1 MKFLQKRSVR
11 LKWRLL
17 GIILPVALIPIS
29 VIIWF
34 INGRVSQY
42 LRDDRKV
49 LNDTMVYQ
57 IMRNVDNVYS
67 DIVAKIPAL
76 ISPSEIKE
84 NIYKKS
90 FANGM
95 EEKDI
100 DDVVNGNDK
109 NGKGIRN
116 MADTL
121 SFEGTIYIINK
132 NLPSINGGTS
142 FKKWVTG
149 TVNEE
154 PKFENVVLN
163 EPMYKT
169 MNSNI
174 SVFDGGAKTG
184 KAILGKLKKETHR
197 LTDQYVTIMYPI
209 LNEQSSPDP
218 KSSDYNL
225 YLMLQFIN
233 MGDSGMI
240 AKTVK
245 DVDSIQQGTIYV
257 LDYKNDILFC
267 NYIKEFGGKEK
278 EYEDDP
284 EYGIYAKYINDDV
297 KILQNEK
304 VNEALTLGDDLRD
317 DGHYR
322 SYTFNIMHEKQEYQT
337 LILDSNWDRLN
348 SGIKVIF
355 FYPMEVIRKQVN
367 GIIFQILAI
376 VLFFVLVI
384 ILFSTMFSKTLVVPI
399 SKLDYA
405 TYKVAQGYIDIQINT
420 ESKDE
425 IGSLFKNF
433 KRMILTI
440 NNVLANI
447 QRSSNN
453 LLGFKMTFDK
463 AINNFQTN
471 LDGQRLLI
479 GQSTNEFDNLNS
491 SIKDVSN
498 SVHDSLTYMKK
509 SQNQVDL
516 TNQVINEMVNEIKE
530 TEKISNQI
538 NDFTE
543 LINGIAEQTR
553 LLSLNAAI
561 EASRAGSAG
570 KGFNVVAGEI
580 RKLAIQSK
588 QAADEIG
595 NLIKMNERRI
605 KSSINKTAEV
615 FEALENINT
624 NFQNLN
630 TTIILINQSSEEA
643 AKRGLEIMQVINEVS
658 DSSGKNSLYIEEI
671 SKTRDQLSSEVS
683 KMRDLIL
690 AFRVESDAIEVISDT
705 SIDEKAL
712 AEKEEKIKE
721 KKRLKKEHKE
731 MKIHEKQ
738 MKELQKETITTSNE
752 ISGYKEKKVSFFEK
766 LKEKAFFRKKAAKKE
781 KVKFVIPE
789 AVAKERFE
797 NEVLAKITDQEEMG
811 AVFSMYIYDEFT
823 ENYQVKSEMTD
834 EEKVLLEK
842 ILTKIEFK

>member
-17 GIILPVALIPIS
+17 GIILPVALIPIA

-57 IMRNVDNVYS
+57 IMRNIDNAYS

-76 ISPSEIKE
+76 ISPQEIKE
-84 NIYKKS
+84 NIYRKS
-90 FANGM
+90 FVTGM
-95 EEKDI
+95 EEKDV
-100 DDVVNGNDK
+100 DDLVNGNDK

-116 MADTL
+116 MAETL

-132 NLPSINGGTS
+132 NLSSINAGTS
-142 FKKWVTG
+142 FKKWITG

-154 PKFENVVLN
+154 PRFENVVLN

-209 LNEQSSPDP
+209 LNEHSSPDP
-218 KSSDYNL
+218 KSSDYNI

-317 DGHYR
+317 DSHYR
-322 SYTFNIMHEKQEYQT
+322 SYTFNIVHEKQEYQT

-376 VLFFVLVI
+376 VLFFILVI
-384 ILFSTMFSKTLVVPI
+384 ILFATMFSKTLVVPI

-690 AFRVESDAIEVISDT
+690 AFRVESDAIEVINDT

-721 KKRLKKEHKE
+721 KKRLKKEYKE

-738 MKELQKETITTSNE
+738 MKELQKEVITTSDE
-752 ISGYKEKKVSFFEK
+752 ISGYKEKKVSFWEK
-766 LKEKAFFRKKAAKKE
+766 LKEKAFFRKKAAKKD
-781 KVKFVIPE
+781 KVKFSIPQT
-789 AVAKERFE
+789 VAKERFE

-811 AVFSMYIYDEFT
+811 AVFSMYVYDEFT

>member
-57 IMRNVDNVYS
+57 IMRNIDNVYS

-605 KSSINKTAEV
+605 KSSINKTTEV

-690 AFRVESDAIEVISDT
+690 AFRVESDAIEVINDT

-721 KKRLKKEHKE
+721 KKRLKKEYKE

-738 MKELQKETITTSNE
+738 MKELQKETITTSDE
-752 ISGYKEKKVSFFEK
+752 ISGYKEKKVSFWEK

-781 KVKFVIPE
+781 KVKFSIPQT
-789 AVAKERFE
+789 VAKERFE
-797 NEVLAKITDQEEMG
+797 NEVLAKITDQDEMG
-811 AVFSMYIYDEFT
+811 AVFSMYVYDEFT

>member
-57 IMRNVDNVYS
+57 IMRNIDNVYS

-605 KSSINKTAEV
+605 KSSINKTTEV

>member
-17 GIILPVALIPIS
+17 GIILPVALIPIA

-34 INGRVSQY
+34 VNGRVSQY

-49 LNDTMVYQ
+49 LNDTMIYQ
-57 IMRNVDNVYS
+57 IMRNIDNSYN
-67 DIVAKIPAL
+67 DAVAKIPAL
-76 ISPSEIKE
+76 LAPTEISE
-84 NIYKKS
+84 NIYKES
-90 FANGM
+90 FANKS
-95 EEKDI
+95 EERDT
-100 DDVVNGNDK
+100 DEVVNGNDK
-109 NGKGIRN
+109 NGKGLRN
-116 MADTL
+116 IAETL
-121 SFEGTIYIINK
+121 SFEGTIYIVNK
-132 NLPSINGGTS
+132 NLASITNNTS
-142 FKKWVTG
+142 FKTWRTG
-149 TVNEE
+149 AANEE
-154 PKFENVVLN
+154 PDFNNIIFN
-163 EPMYKT
+163 EPMYKA

-184 KAILGKLKKETHR
+184 KAILGKLKKETHI

-218 KSSDYNL
+218 KSSDYNI

-233 MGDSGMI
+233 MGDNGMI
-240 AKTVK
+240 AQKVK
-245 DVDSIQQGTIYV
+245 DVDSVQQGTIYV
-257 LDYKNDILFC
+257 LDYKNDMLFC
-267 NYIKEFGGKEK
+267 NYIKDFGGKEK

-284 EYGIYAKYINDDV
+284 ESGIYAKYINDDL
-297 KILQNEK
+297 KILQTEK
-304 VNEALTLGDDLRD
+304 VNEILTSGEDLRED
-317 DGHYR
+317 SRYR
-322 SYTFNIMHEKQEYQT
+322 SYVFNTTYEKQVYQT
-337 LILDSNWDRLN
+337 LILDSQWDRLN
-348 SGIKVIF
+348 SGIKIIF
-355 FYPMEVIRKQVN
+355 FYPMAVIHKQVN
-367 GIIFQILAI
+367 NIIFQIFAI
-376 VLFFVLVI
+376 VLFFVLII

-405 TYKVAQGYIDIQINT
+405 TYKVAQGYIDIQVNT

-463 AINNFQTN
+463 AISSFQTN
-471 LDGQRLLI
+471 LEDQRQLV
-479 GQSTNEFDNLNS
+479 GHSTNEFDNLNA
-491 SIKDVSN
+491 SIKNVSN

-516 TNQVINEMVNEIKE
+516 TNQVINEMVDEIRE

-595 NLIKMNERRI
+595 NLIKMNEKKI
-605 KSSINKTAEV
+605 KSSINKTDEV
-615 FEALENINT
+615 FDALTNINA

-630 TTIILINQSSEEA
+630 NTIILINQSSEGA
-643 AKRGLEIMQVINEVS
+643 AKQGLEIMQVINEIS
-658 DSSGKNSLYIEEI
+658 DSSGKNSSYIEEI
-671 SKTRDQLSSEVS
+671 SKARDQLSSEVS

-690 AFRVESDAIEVISDT
+690 AFRVESDTIEVINDT
-705 SIDEKAL
+705 SIDEKAV
-712 AEKEEKIKE
+712 AEKAEKNKE
-721 KKRLKKEHKE
+721 RKRLKKERVE
-731 MKIHEKQ
+731 MKKHEKQ
-738 MKELQKETITTSNE
+738 MKHLQKTTVTTSDE
-752 ISGYKEKKVSFFEK
+752 ISDYKEKKSSFIERV
-766 LKEKAFFRKKAAKKE
+766 KEKGFFKKKSAKKE
-781 KVKFVIPE
+781 NIKMSIPQTLE
-789 AVAKERFE
+789 KDRFE
-797 NEVLAKITDQEEMG
+797 NEILARIEDQEEIG
-811 AVFSMYIYDEFT
+811 AVFSMYIYDEFA
-823 ENYQVKSEMTD
+823 ENYQIKDDISQ
-834 EEKVLLEK
+834 EEKTKLKK
-842 ILTKIEFK
+842 ILAKINFK

>member
-11 LKWRLL
+11 LKWKLL
-17 GIILPVALIPIS
+17 GIILPVALIPIT

-42 LRDDRKV
+42 LRDDRTV
-49 LNDTMVYQ
+49 LNDTMIYQ
-57 IMRNVDNVYS
+57 IMYNIDGSYN
-67 DIVAKIPAL
+67 DAIAKIPAL
-76 ISPSEIKE
+76 LSPPEISE
-84 NIYKKS
+84 NIYMKS
-90 FANGM
+90 FANQT

-100 DDVVNGNDK
+100 DEAVNGSDK
-109 NGKGIRN
+109 TGKGLRN
-116 MADTL
+116 IAETL
-121 SFEGTIYIINK
+121 SFDGTIYIVNK
-132 NLPSINGGTS
+132 NLASITNNSS
-142 FKKWVTG
+142 FKKWMTG
-149 TVNEE
+149 AVNEE
-154 PKFENVVLN
+154 PDFNNIIFN

-218 KSSDYNL
+218 KSSDYNI
-225 YLMLQFIN
+225 YLVLQFIN
-233 MGDSGMI
+233 MGDNGMI
-240 AKTVK
+240 AQKVK
-245 DVDSIQQGTIYV
+245 NVDGVKQGTIYV

-267 NYIKEFGGKEK
+267 NYIKDFGGKDK
-278 EYEDDP
+278 ENEDDP
-284 EYGIYAKYINDDV
+284 EYGIFAKYINDDL
-297 KILQNEK
+297 KILQTEK
-304 VNEALTLGDDLRD
+304 VNEILTTGEDLRD
-317 DGHYR
+317 DDRYH
-322 SYTFNIMHEKQEYQT
+322 SCAFNITYEKQVYQT
-337 LILDSNWDRLN
+337 LVLDSQWDRLN
-348 SGIKVIF
+348 SGIKIIF
-355 FYPMEVIRKQVN
+355 FYPMEVIHKQVN
-367 GIIFQILAI
+367 KIIFQIFAI
-376 VLFFVLVI
+376 ILFFVLLI
-384 ILFSTMFSKTLVVPI
+384 ILFSTMFSKTLVIPI

-405 TYKVAQGYIDIQINT
+405 TYRVAQGYIDIQINT

-433 KRMILTI
+433 KQMISTI

-463 AINNFQTN
+463 AINNFQSN
-471 LDGQRLLI
+471 LEGQQQLI

-491 SIKDVSN
+491 SIKEVSN
-498 SVHDSLTYMKK
+498 SVHDLLTYMKK

-516 TNQVINEMVNEIKE
+516 TNQVINEMVDEIKG
-530 TEKISNQI
+530 TEEISNQI

-580 RKLAIQSK
+580 RKLAVQSK

-595 NLIKMNERRI
+595 NLIKMNEKRI
-605 KSSINKTAEV
+605 KSSMNKTEEV
-615 FEALENINT
+615 FDALKNINT

-630 TTIILINQSSEEA
+630 NTILLINQSSEEA
-643 AKRGLEIMQVINEVS
+643 AKQGLEIIQVINEVS
-658 DSSGKNSLYIEEI
+658 DSSGKNSSYIEEI

-683 KMRDLIL
+683 RMRDLIL
-690 AFRVESDAIEVISDT
+690 AFRVESDTVEVINDT

-712 AEKEEKIKE
+712 AEKIEKNKE
-721 KKRLKKEHKE
+721 RKRLKKERKE
-731 MKIHEKQ
+731 MKKHDKQ
-738 MKELQKETITTSNE
+738 MKNLQKTTVTTSDE
-752 ISGYKEKKVSFFEK
+752 ISGYKDKKVGFIER
-766 LKEKAFFRKKAAKKE
+766 LKEKNFFKKKSTKKGNAK
-781 KVKFVIPE
+781 V
-789 AVAKERFE
+789 AVPQTLAKDRFE
-797 NEVLAKITDQEEMG
+797 NEILAKITDQEDIG
-811 AVFSMYIYDEFT
+811 AVFSLYVYDEFT
-823 ENYQVKSEMTD
+823 ENYQIKPDITED
-834 EEKVLLEK
+834 EKIMLKKILEK
-842 ILTKIEFK
+842 IHFK

>member
-17 GIILPVALIPIS
+17 GIILPVALIPIA

-49 LNDTMVYQ
+49 LNDTMIYQ
-57 IMRNVDNVYS
+57 IMRNIDNSYN
-67 DIVAKIPAL
+67 DAIAKIPAL
-76 ISPSEIKE
+76 LSPPEISE
-84 NIYKKS
+84 NIYRKS
-90 FANGM
+90 FANKM
-95 EEKDI
+95 EERDI
-100 DDVVNGNDK
+100 DEIVQGNDK
-109 NGKGIRN
+109 NGKGLRN
-116 MADTL
+116 IVDTL

-132 NLPSINGGTS
+132 NLASITNDSS
-142 FKKWVTG
+142 FKTWRTG
-149 TVNEE
+149 AINEE
-154 PKFENVVLN
+154 PDFNNIIFN

-197 LTDQYVTIMYPI
+197 LTDQYVTIMYPV
-209 LNEQSSPDP
+209 LNEKSSPDP
-218 KSSDYNL
+218 KSSDYNI
-225 YLMLQFIN
+225 YLLLQFIN
-233 MGDSGMI
+233 MGDNGMI
-240 AKTVK
+240 AQKVK
-245 DVDSIQQGTIYV
+245 DVDSVRQGTIYV

-267 NYIKEFGGKEK
+267 NYIKDFGGKEK

-284 EYGIYAKYINDDV
+284 EYGIFAKYINDDL
-297 KILQNEK
+297 KILQTER
-304 VNEALTLGDDLRD
+304 VNEILTTGEDLRD
-317 DGHYR
+317 DGRYH
-322 SYTFNIMHEKQEYQT
+322 SYVFDITYEKQVYQT
-337 LILDSNWDRLN
+337 LILDSQWDRMN
-348 SGIKVIF
+348 SGIKIIF
-355 FYPMEVIRKQVN
+355 FYPMEVIHKQVN
-367 GIIFQILAI
+367 GIIFQIFAI

-471 LDGQRLLI
+471 LEGQRQLI

-516 TNQVINEMVNEIKE
+516 TNQVINEMVDEIKE

-595 NLIKMNERRI
+595 NLIKMNEKRI
-605 KSSINKTAEV
+605 KSSINKTEEV
-615 FEALENINT
+615 FDALKNINT

-630 TTIILINQSSEEA
+630 STIILINHSSEEA

-658 DSSGKNSLYIEEI
+658 DSSGKNSSYIEEI

-690 AFRVESDAIEVISDT
+690 AFRVESDTIEIINDT
-705 SIDEKAL
+705 SIDEKAV
-712 AEKEEKIKE
+712 AEKVEKIKE
-721 KKRLKKEHKE
+721 RKRLRKERKE
-731 MKIHEKQ
+731 MKKHDKQ
-738 MKELQKETITTSNE
+738 MKNLQKTTVTTSDE
-752 ISGYKEKKVSFFEK
+752 ISGYKEKKSGFIER
-766 LKEKAFFRKKAAKKE
+766 LKEKAFFIKKSAKKDDV
-781 KVKFVIPE
+781 KVTIPQT
-789 AVAKERFE
+789 VAKERFE
-797 NEVLAKITDQEEMG
+797 NEILAKITDQEEVG
-811 AVFSMYIYDEFT
+811 AVFSMYVYDEFA
-823 ENYQVKSEMTD
+823 ENYQIKSGITED
-834 EEKVLLEK
+834 EKTILKK
-842 ILTKIEFK
+842 ILAKIDFK

>member
-57 IMRNVDNVYS
+57 IMRNIDNVYS

-154 PKFENVVLN
+154 PKFENVALN

-605 KSSINKTAEV
+605 KSSINKTTEV

-690 AFRVESDAIEVISDT
+690 AFRVESDAIEVINDT

-721 KKRLKKEHKE
+721 KKRLKKEYKE

-738 MKELQKETITTSNE
+738 MKELQKETITTSDE
-752 ISGYKEKKVSFFEK
+752 ISGYKEKKVSFWEK

-781 KVKFVIPE
+781 KVKFSIPQT
-789 AVAKERFE
+789 VAKERFE

-811 AVFSMYIYDEFT
+811 AVFSMYVYDEFT

>member
-317 DGHYR
+317 DSHYR

-738 MKELQKETITTSNE
+738 MKELQKETITTSDE
-752 ISGYKEKKVSFFEK
+752 ISGYKEKKVSFWEK

-781 KVKFVIPE
+781 KVKFSIPQT
-789 AVAKERFE
+789 VAKERFE

>member
-1 MKFLQKRSVR
+1 
-11 LKWRLL
+11 
-17 GIILPVALIPIS
+17 
-29 VIIWF
+29 
-34 INGRVSQY
+34 
-42 LRDDRKV
+42 
-49 LNDTMVYQ
+49 
-57 IMRNVDNVYS
+57 
-67 DIVAKIPAL
+67 
-76 ISPSEIKE
+76 
-84 NIYKKS
+84 
-90 FANGM
+90 
-95 EEKDI
+95 
-100 DDVVNGNDK
+100 
-109 NGKGIRN
+109 
-116 MADTL
+116 
-121 SFEGTIYIINK
+121 
-132 NLPSINGGTS
+132 
-142 FKKWVTG
+142 
-149 TVNEE
+149 
-154 PKFENVVLN
+154 
-163 EPMYKT
+163 
-169 MNSNI
+169 
-174 SVFDGGAKTG
+174 
-184 KAILGKLKKETHR
+184 
-197 LTDQYVTIMYPI
+197 
-209 LNEQSSPDP
+209 
-218 KSSDYNL
+218 
-225 YLMLQFIN
+225 
-233 MGDSGMI
+233 
-240 AKTVK
+240 
-245 DVDSIQQGTIYV
+245 
-257 LDYKNDILFC
+257 
-267 NYIKEFGGKEK
+267 
-278 EYEDDP
+278 
-284 EYGIYAKYINDDV
+284 
-297 KILQNEK
+297 
-304 VNEALTLGDDLRD
+304 
-317 DGHYR
+317 
-322 SYTFNIMHEKQEYQT
+322 
-337 LILDSNWDRLN
+337 
-348 SGIKVIF
+348 
-355 FYPMEVIRKQVN
+355 
-367 GIIFQILAI
+367 
-376 VLFFVLVI
+376 
-384 ILFSTMFSKTLVVPI
+384 
-399 SKLDYA
+399 
-405 TYKVAQGYIDIQINT
+405 
-420 ESKDE
+420 
-425 IGSLFKNF
+425 
-433 KRMILTI
+433 
-440 NNVLANI
+440 
-447 QRSSNN
+447 
-453 LLGFKMTFDK
+453 
-463 AINNFQTN
+463 
-471 LDGQRLLI
+471 
-479 GQSTNEFDNLNS
+479 
-491 SIKDVSN
+491 
-498 SVHDSLTYMKK
+498 MKK

-721 KKRLKKEHKE
+721 KKRLKKEYKE

-752 ISGYKEKKVSFFEK
+752 ISGYKEKKVSFWEK

>member
-317 DGHYR
+317 DSHYR

-605 KSSINKTAEV
+605 KSSINKTTEV

-690 AFRVESDAIEVISDT
+690 AFRVESDAIEVINDT

-721 KKRLKKEHKE
+721 KKRLKKEYKE

-738 MKELQKETITTSNE
+738 MKELQKETITTSDE
-752 ISGYKEKKVSFFEK
+752 ISGYKEKKVSFLEK

-781 KVKFVIPE
+781 KVKFSIPQT
-789 AVAKERFE
+789 VAKERFE

-811 AVFSMYIYDEFT
+811 AVFSMYVYDEFT

>member
-57 IMRNVDNVYS
+57 IMRNIDNVYS

-605 KSSINKTAEV
+605 KSSINKTTEV

-690 AFRVESDAIEVISDT
+690 AFRVESDAIEVINDT

-721 KKRLKKEHKE
+721 KKRLKKEYKE

-738 MKELQKETITTSNE
+738 MKELQKETITTSDE
-752 ISGYKEKKVSFFEK
+752 ISGYKEKKVSFWGK
-766 LKEKAFFRKKAAKKE
+766 LKEKAFFRKKSSKKRE
-781 KVKFVIPE
+781 
-789 AVAKERFE
+789 
-797 NEVLAKITDQEEMG
+797 
-811 AVFSMYIYDEFT
+811 
-823 ENYQVKSEMTD
+823 SEIFNTANCS
-834 EEKVLLEK
+834 
-842 ILTKIEFK
+842 

>member
-317 DGHYR
+317 DSHYR

-690 AFRVESDAIEVISDT
+690 AFRVESDAIEVINDT

-721 KKRLKKEHKE
+721 KKRLKKEYKE

-738 MKELQKETITTSNE
+738 MKELQKETITTSDE
-752 ISGYKEKKVSFFEK
+752 ISGYKEKKVSFWEK

-781 KVKFVIPE
+781 KVKFSIPQT
-789 AVAKERFE
+789 VAKERFE

>member
-17 GIILPVALIPIS
+17 GIILPVALIPIA

-57 IMRNVDNVYS
+57 IMRNIDNAYS

-76 ISPSEIKE
+76 ISPPEIKE
-84 NIYKKS
+84 NIYRKS

-95 EEKDI
+95 EEKDV

-116 MADTL
+116 MAETL

-132 NLPSINGGTS
+132 NLPSINAGTS
-142 FKKWVTG
+142 FKKWITG
-149 TVNEE
+149 TLNEE
-154 PKFENVVLN
+154 PRFENVVLN

-304 VNEALTLGDDLRD
+304 VNEALTLGEDLRD

-337 LILDSNWDRLN
+337 LILDSDWDRLN

-842 ILTKIEFK
+842 ILTKIELK

>member
-17 GIILPVALIPIS
+17 GIILPVALIPIA

-57 IMRNVDNVYS
+57 IMRNIDNAYS

-76 ISPSEIKE
+76 ISPPEIKE
-84 NIYKKS
+84 NIYRKS

-95 EEKDI
+95 EEKDV

-116 MADTL
+116 MAETL
-121 SFEGTIYIINK
+121 SFDGTIYIINK
-132 NLPSINGGTS
+132 NLPSINAGTS
-142 FKKWVTG
+142 FKKWITG
-149 TVNEE
+149 TLNEE
-154 PKFENVVLN
+154 PRFENVVLN

-304 VNEALTLGDDLRD
+304 VNEALTLGEDLRD

-337 LILDSNWDRLN
+337 LILDSDWDRLN

-842 ILTKIEFK
+842 ILTKIELK

>member
-57 IMRNVDNVYS
+57 IMRNIDNVYS

-90 FANGM
+90 FANGV

-317 DGHYR
+317 DSHYR

-605 KSSINKTAEV
+605 KSSINKTTEV

-690 AFRVESDAIEVISDT
+690 AFRVESDAIEVINDT

-721 KKRLKKEHKE
+721 KKRLKKEYKE

-738 MKELQKETITTSNE
+738 MKELQKETITTSDE
-752 ISGYKEKKVSFFEK
+752 ISGYKEKKVSFWEK

-781 KVKFVIPE
+781 KVKFSIPQT
-789 AVAKERFE
+789 VAKERFE

-811 AVFSMYIYDEFT
+811 AVFSMYVYDEFT

>member
-17 GIILPVALIPIS
+17 GIILPVALIPIA

-57 IMRNVDNVYS
+57 IMRNIDNAYS

-76 ISPSEIKE
+76 ISPPEIKE
-84 NIYKKS
+84 NIYRKS

-95 EEKDI
+95 EEKDV

-116 MADTL
+116 MAETL

-132 NLPSINGGTS
+132 NLPSINAGTS
-142 FKKWVTG
+142 FKKWITG
-149 TVNEE
+149 TLNEE
-154 PKFENVVLN
+154 PRFENVVLN

-304 VNEALTLGDDLRD
+304 VNEALTLGEDLRD

-337 LILDSNWDRLN
+337 LILDSDWDRLN

>member
-17 GIILPVALIPIS
+17 GIILPVALIPIA

-57 IMRNVDNVYS
+57 IMRNIDNAYS

-76 ISPSEIKE
+76 ISPPEIKE
-84 NIYKKS
+84 NIYRKS

-95 EEKDI
+95 EEKDV

-116 MADTL
+116 MAETL
-121 SFEGTIYIINK
+121 SFDGTIYIINK
-132 NLPSINGGTS
+132 NLPSINAGTS
-142 FKKWVTG
+142 FKKWITG
-149 TVNEE
+149 TLNEE
-154 PKFENVVLN
+154 PRFENVVLN

-304 VNEALTLGDDLRD
+304 VNEALTLGEDLRD

-337 LILDSNWDRLN
+337 LILDSDWDRLN

>member
-57 IMRNVDNVYS
+57 IMRNIDNVYS

-154 PKFENVVLN
+154 PKFENVALN

-605 KSSINKTAEV
+605 KSSINKTTEV

-690 AFRVESDAIEVISDT
+690 AFRVESDAIEVINDT

-721 KKRLKKEHKE
+721 KKRLKKEYKE

-738 MKELQKETITTSNE
+738 MKELQKETITTSDE
-752 ISGYKEKKVSFFEK
+752 ISGYKEKKVSFWEK

-781 KVKFVIPE
+781 KVKFSIPQT
-789 AVAKERFE
+789 VAKERFE
-797 NEVLAKITDQEEMG
+797 NEVLAKITDQDEMG
-811 AVFSMYIYDEFT
+811 AVFSMYVYDEFT

>member
-57 IMRNVDNVYS
+57 IMRNIDNVYS

-605 KSSINKTAEV
+605 KSSINKTTEV

-690 AFRVESDAIEVISDT
+690 AFRVESDAIEVINDT

-721 KKRLKKEHKE
+721 KKRLKKEYKE

-738 MKELQKETITTSNE
+738 MKELQKETITTSDE
-752 ISGYKEKKVSFFEK
+752 ISGYKEKKVSFWEK

-781 KVKFVIPE
+781 KVNFSIPQT
-789 AVAKERFE
+789 VAKERFE

-811 AVFSMYIYDEFT
+811 AVFSMYVYDEFT

>member
-17 GIILPVALIPIS
+17 GIILPVALIPIA

-57 IMRNVDNVYS
+57 IMRNIDNVYS

-605 KSSINKTAEV
+605 KSSINKTTEV

-690 AFRVESDAIEVISDT
+690 AFRVESDAIEVINDT

-721 KKRLKKEHKE
+721 KKRLKKEYKE

-738 MKELQKETITTSNE
+738 MKELQKETITTSDE
-752 ISGYKEKKVSFFEK
+752 ISGYKEKKVSFWEK

-781 KVKFVIPE
+781 KVKFSIPQT
-789 AVAKERFE
+789 VAKERFE
-797 NEVLAKITDQEEMG
+797 NEVLAKITDQDEMG
-811 AVFSMYIYDEFT
+811 AVFSMYVYDEFT

>member
-317 DGHYR
+317 DSHYR

>member
-17 GIILPVALIPIS
+17 GIILPVALIPIA

-49 LNDTMVYQ
+49 LNDTMIYQ
-57 IMRNVDNVYS
+57 IMRNIDNSYN
-67 DIVAKIPAL
+67 DAIAKIPAL
-76 ISPSEIKE
+76 LSPPEISE
-84 NIYKKS
+84 NIYRKS
-90 FANGM
+90 FANKM
-95 EEKDI
+95 EERDI
-100 DDVVNGNDK
+100 DEIVQGNDK
-109 NGKGIRN
+109 NGKGLRN
-116 MADTL
+116 IVDTL

-132 NLPSINGGTS
+132 NLASITNDSS
-142 FKKWVTG
+142 FKTWRTG
-149 TVNEE
+149 AANEE
-154 PKFENVVLN
+154 PDFNNIIFN
-163 EPMYKT
+163 EPMYKA

-197 LTDQYVTIMYPI
+197 LTDQYVTIMYPV
-209 LNEQSSPDP
+209 LNEKSSPDP
-218 KSSDYNL
+218 KSSDYNI
-225 YLMLQFIN
+225 YLLLQFIN
-233 MGDSGMI
+233 MGDNGMI
-240 AKTVK
+240 AQKVK
-245 DVDSIQQGTIYV
+245 DVDSVRQGTIYV

-267 NYIKEFGGKEK
+267 NYIKDFGGKEK

-284 EYGIYAKYINDDV
+284 EYGIFAKYINDDL
-297 KILQNEK
+297 KILQTER
-304 VNEALTLGDDLRD
+304 VNEILTTGEDLRD
-317 DGHYR
+317 DGRYH
-322 SYTFNIMHEKQEYQT
+322 SYVFDITYEKQVYQT
-337 LILDSNWDRLN
+337 LILDSKWDRMN
-348 SGIKVIF
+348 SGIKIIF
-355 FYPMEVIRKQVN
+355 FYPMEVIHRQVN
-367 GIIFQILAI
+367 GIIFQIFAI

-463 AINNFQTN
+463 AINSFQTN
-471 LDGQRLLI
+471 LEGQRQLI
-479 GQSTNEFDNLNS
+479 GQSTNEFDNLNF

-516 TNQVINEMVNEIKE
+516 TNQVINEMVDEIKE

-561 EASRAGSAG
+561 EASRAGNAG

-595 NLIKMNERRI
+595 NLIKMNEKRI
-605 KSSINKTAEV
+605 KSSINKTEEV
-615 FEALENINT
+615 FDALKNINT

-630 TTIILINQSSEEA
+630 NTIILINHSSEEA

-658 DSSGKNSLYIEEI
+658 DSSGKNSSYIEEI

-690 AFRVESDAIEVISDT
+690 AFRVESDTIEIINDT
-705 SIDEKAL
+705 SIDEKAV
-712 AEKEEKIKE
+712 AEKVEKIKE
-721 KKRLKKEHKE
+721 RKRLRKERKE
-731 MKIHEKQ
+731 MKKHDKQ
-738 MKELQKETITTSNE
+738 MKNLQKTTVTTSDE
-752 ISGYKEKKVSFFEK
+752 ISGYKEKKSGFIER
-766 LKEKAFFRKKAAKKE
+766 LKEKAFFMKKSAKKGDV
-781 KVKFVIPE
+781 KVTIPQT
-789 AVAKERFE
+789 VAKERFE
-797 NEVLAKITDQEEMG
+797 NEILAKITDQEEVG
-811 AVFSMYIYDEFT
+811 AVFSMYVYDEFA
-823 ENYQVKSEMTD
+823 ENYQIKSGITED
-834 EEKVLLEK
+834 EKTMLKK
-842 ILTKIEFK
+842 ILAKIDFK

>member
-304 VNEALTLGDDLRD
+304 VNEALTLGEDLRD

-337 LILDSNWDRLN
+337 LILDSDWDRLN